1 MFPFLTALP
10 FATKL
15 AVTTTLMA
23 AVFVFGLYVGHQWG
37 DSACKDAII
46 AATTQAI
53 SIAERQTVVTDK
65 IVTKYVDRIKTVRG
79 KTEII
84 IKEIPTYVKTDNNI
98 TLPGSFRVWHDAAS
112 QNEIPDPT
120 LINDARTVTAPDIAA
135 TIGYN
140 YEAFYQN
147 KEQLDALQQWIRD
160 QSEVK

>member
-1 MFPFLTALP
+1 MFPLLP
-10 FATKL
+10 LAIKL
-15 AVTTTLMA
+15 ASATTLMA
-23 AVFVFGLYVGHQWG
+23 GLFGFGLYVGHQWG
-37 DSACKDAII
+37 DNARKDAVI
-46 AATTQAI
+46 ASYKQGMEV
-53 SIAERQTVVTDK
+53 AERQTVVTDK

-98 TLPGSFRVWHDAAS
+98 TLPSSFRVWHDAAS